1 MPLIPDDIKQVVQ
14 QALAEDVG
22 TGDITAALIPE
33 QQRSTAHILCREDA
47 IICGAAWFDEVFR
60 QVDNNISIDW
70 HVHDGDNVQANQEIC
85 ILKGSSRSL
94 LTAER
99 TALNFLQTLSAIA
112 TQTHAYVEAIKDTGA
127 RVLDTRKTLP
137 GLRTAEKYAV
147 ACGGG
152 HNHRMGLFDAFLI
165 KENHIKAAGS
175 IAAAVQAARTQHPE
189 LKVEVEVEN
198 LEELQDALSVGAD
211 QILLDNMTL
220 SRLREAVTINKGR
233 AKLEASGGVTLTSI
247 RDIANTGVDYISVG
261 SLTKNIRAIDLS
273 MRFVGES
280 AD

>member
-1 MPLIPDDIKQVVQ
+1 MPLLPDDIKQVVQ
-14 QALAEDVG
+14 RALAEDVG

-33 QQRSTAHILCREDA
+33 QQRSTAQVLCREDA
-47 IICGAAWFDEVFR
+47 IICGTAWFDEVFQ
-60 QVDNNISIDW
+60 QVDDNIRIDW
-70 HVHDGDNVQANQEIC
+70 HIHDGDSVQAGLELCTLN
-85 ILKGSSRSL
+85 GSSRNL
-94 LTAER
+94 LTGER
-99 TALNFLQTLSAIA
+99 TALNFLQTLSAVA

-165 KENHIKAAGS
+165 KENHILAAGS
-175 IAAAVQAARTQHPE
+175 IANAVQAARIQHRD

-198 LEELQDALSVGAD
+198 LEELEEALMAGCD
-211 QILLDNMTL
+211 QVLLDNMTL
-220 SRLREAVTINKGR
+220 FKLREAVAINNGR
-233 AKLEASGGVTLTSI
+233 AELEASGGVSLESI

-261 SLTKNIRAIDLS
+261 SLTKNVRAIDLS
-273 MRFVGES
+273 MRFVDKS

>member
-220 SRLREAVTINKGR
+220 SRLREAVTINNGR

-261 SLTKNIRAIDLS
+261 SLTKNIIAIDLS

>member
-1 MPLIPDDIKQVVQ
+1 MPLLPDDIKQIVQ

-22 TGDITAALIPE
+22 SGDITAALIPE

-47 IICGAAWFDEVFR
+47 IICGTAWFDEAFR
-60 QVDNNISIDW
+60 QVDKSISIDW
-70 HVHDGDNVQANQEIC
+70 LVHDGDNVQANQEIC

-94 LTAER
+94 LTGER

-147 ACGGG
+147 ASGGG

-175 IAAAVQAARTQHPE
+175 IAAAVQAARKQHPE

-198 LEELQDALSVGAD
+198 LEELQEALTVGAD
-211 QILLDNMTL
+211 QVLLDNMTL
-220 SRLREAVTINKGR
+220 ARLREAVTINNGR

-273 MRFVGES
+273 MRFVDES

>member
-220 SRLREAVTINKGR
+220 SRLREAVTINNGR

>member
-1 MPLIPDDIKQVVQ
+1 MPLLPDDISQVVQ
-14 QALAEDVG
+14 NALAEDIG
-22 TGDITAALIPE
+22 SGDITAALIPTK
-33 QQRSTAHILCREDA
+33 QQSIAHVLCRENA
-47 IICGAAWFDEVFR
+47 IICGLAWFDEVFR
-60 QVDNNISIDW
+60 QVNSDINIEW
-70 HVHDGDNVQANQEIC
+70 HIHDGDAAQAGQELC
-85 ILKGSSRSL
+85 TLNGQSRSL
-94 LTAER
+94 LTGER
-99 TALNFLQTLSAIA
+99 TALNFLQTLSAVA
-112 TQTHAYVEAIKDTGA
+112 THTHAYVEAIRDTGA

-152 HNHRMGLFDAFLI
+152 HNHRIGLFDAFLI

-175 IAAAVQAARTQHPE
+175 IAAAVQTARTQHPE

-198 LEELQDALSVGAD
+198 LEELQEALAAGTD

-220 SRLREAVTINKGR
+220 AKLREAVTINNGQ
-233 AKLEASGGVTLTSI
+233 AILEASGGVSLTSI

-273 MRFVGES
+273 MRFVDKT